1 VKPYVFHPD
10 AREEYAQAVQYYST
24 VATELGGRLYDEI
37 ERLIQEIRRQ
47 PERFLQFTPP
57 ARRALARGFPYSVVY
72 LDEPERVWI
81 VAVMHA
87 KRRPGYWRERLGEM
101 GEGHLH

>member
-1 VKPYVFHPD
+1 MKPYVFHPD

-47 PERFLQFTPP
+47 PERFL
-57 ARRALARGFPYSVVY
+57 
-72 LDEPERVWI
+72 
-81 VAVMHA
+81 
-87 KRRPGYWRERLGEM
+87 
-101 GEGHLH
+101 